1 MSEEKFTQ
9 GYDVTPDGRVFS
21 LTSNWRGYGIR
32 EMKQDLNSH
41 GYPRV
46 RLTINGIRKSFLV
59 HKLVAE
65 KYLPDRPSNQ
75 HEIRHLDDNKKNN
88 NYLNL
93 AWGTRKDN
101 AADRS
106 KNGHT
111 SKGIL
116 HSIAVR
122 EGQHKSKN
130 KWFKHAR

>member
-1 MSEEKFTQ
+1 MDRYEFTP

-32 EMKQDLNSH
+32 EMKQDLNSD

-59 HKLVAE
+59 HKLVAA
-65 KYLPDRPSNQ
+65 KYLPERPSNQ